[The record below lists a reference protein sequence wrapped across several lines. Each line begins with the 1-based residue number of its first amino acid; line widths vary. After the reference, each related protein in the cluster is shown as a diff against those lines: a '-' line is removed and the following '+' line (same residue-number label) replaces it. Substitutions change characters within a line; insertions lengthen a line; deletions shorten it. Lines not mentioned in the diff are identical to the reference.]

1 MVHKEM
7 RLPYLLAV
15 LNAVIIGLSFLFAK
29 TALDYASPLDTLA
42 FRFTL
47 SFLVM
52 SIPVAAGWMK
62 LSYRGKPLGKVL
74 LLASMYPLGFF
85 TLQAYGLQ
93 HASSAEGGILYAFT
107 PVVTMIIAS
116 LFLKETTTAPQ
127 KLSIFLSVFGV
138 VFIFVMKGSGID
150 LSNLLGIS
158 LLLLTCFAFAG
169 YTVLAR
175 SLSGLFSPAEITY
188 LMMGIGFVFFA
199 VTAFTSHA
207 SAGTLSHIFAPLAS
221 GTFMASLI
229 FLGIVSSLLTA
240 LTSNYILSRMEASR
254 MSVFANLSTIVSMTA
269 GAVFLG
275 EKVTIYHLIG
285 SVLIIAGVIGTN
297 RLGRKKAAGGG
308 KSEKLNAVNHSRS

>member
-1 MVHKEM
+1 MGQKEL

-42 FRFTL
+42 FRFAS

-52 SIPVAAGWMK
+52 SVPAALGWIK
-62 LSYRGKPLGKVL
+62 LSYRGKPILQAL

-107 PVVTMIIAS
+107 PVVTMIVAS
-116 LFLKETTTAPQ
+116 LFLKERTTFLQ

-138 VFIFVMKGSGID
+138 MFIFIMKGSGID

-175 SLSGLFSPAEITY
+175 SLSKQFSPAEITY
-188 LMMGIGFVFFA
+188 LMMGIGFVFFLI
-199 VTAFTSHA
+199 TSVAGHT
-207 SAGTLSHIFAPLAS
+207 SAGTLHHIFAPLAS
-221 GTFMASLI
+221 GTFIVSVI
-229 FLGIVSSLLTA
+229 FLGIVSSLVTA
-240 LTSNYILSRMEASR
+240 LTSNYILSKMEASR

-269 GAVFLG
+269 GALFLG
-275 EKVTIYHLIG
+275 EEITIYHLIG
-285 SVLIIAGVIGTN
+285 SVLIIAGVIGAN
-297 RLGRKKAAGGG
+297 RLGRKKEAEGS
-308 KSEKLNAVNHSRS
+308 KNLNLANHSRS